1 MIIKCY
7 PPADDREVRCAEGQ
21 RGMPDPP
28 PLGMRPLL
36 PPEASQCVC
45 VARGGGE
52 STTTRASP
60 CLSPGSTMNAPCR
73 TPEVLRGQ
81 TQARAARFGGGGLW
95 AQQIEVLISP
105 LAPAGCLTSGKSFQ
119 CLELLVAPL

>member
-1 MIIKCY
+1 MS
-7 PPADDREVRCAEGQ
+7 PLPEGPE
-21 RGMPDPP
+21 GDSGAHCLTSP
-28 PLGMRPLL
+28 PLGMRSLL

-45 VARGGGE
+45 VGG
-52 STTTRASP
+52 STTTRVP
-60 CLSPGSTMNAPCR
+60 LCLSPGSTRSLPRR
-73 TPEVLRGQ
+73 TPEGVRGQ
-81 TQARAARFGGGGLW
+81 MQARAARFGGGCLW